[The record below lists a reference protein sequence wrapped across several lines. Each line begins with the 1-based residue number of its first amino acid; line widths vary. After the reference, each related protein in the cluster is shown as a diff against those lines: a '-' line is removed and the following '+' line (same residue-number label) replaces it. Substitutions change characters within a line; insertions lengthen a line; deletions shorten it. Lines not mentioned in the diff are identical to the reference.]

1 MEQPSKK
8 NITPSNKNFV
18 DKEERYVEIY
28 KLTSQTTK
36 KSYVGQAVSH
46 ILNNGK
52 YRKYGMERR
61 FASHVSEAFSTKKNQ
76 CAYLNNAIRKY
87 GADDFTLELLEL
99 CSVEDSE
106 KTESA
111 NILKHNTMFPNG
123 YNLKLG
129 SATVSLSEEGKKRVS
144 NGVYN
149 YFKDKKYDRF
159 KNINFPLD
167 ENLNNYIHPLN
178 RHGVQYGWYVYI
190 ERKKA
195 DFGGVHIPLEISKQ
209 RAIEFLQQLQEKY
222 EAKHLDAG
230 NTDEVKCHSF
240 GTTSSEKSEEGSR
253 LIAEPDGKNPKEMV
267 NPQVRT

>member
-1 MEQPSKK
+1 
-8 NITPSNKNFV
+8 
-18 DKEERYVEIY
+18 
-28 KLTSQTTK
+28 
-36 KSYVGQAVSH
+36 
-46 ILNNGK
+46 
-52 YRKYGMERR
+52 MERR

-99 CSVEDSE
+99 CSIQDSE

-149 YFKDKKYDRF
+149 YFKDKKYNRF
-159 KNINFPLD
+159 ININFPLD

-195 DFGGVHIPLEISKQ
+195 DFGGIHIPLEISKQ
-209 RAIEFLQQLQEKY
+209 RAIEFLEKLQEKY
-222 EAKHLDAG
+222 KAKHLVAG
-230 NTDEVKCHSF
+230 NTSEASS
-240 GTTSSEKSEEGSR
+240 TTSSEKSEEGSR
-253 LIAEPDGKNPKEMV
+253 LIAESDGKNLEVMV
-267 NPQVRT
+267 NPQART